1 MLWSLFREFIYREPT
16 QSCKEKKNRD
26 FWGTL
31 TRWRLRKQG
40 RSLRLKKQRRKLR
53 KVERYKYLK
62 ERVLSNSQ
70 QAEKYKEWQEM
81 RYSFLLA
88 LKLCLLRW
96 LLGVITVFI
105 PYNHLGPHWWFSG
118 KESSCQCRWHS
129 SIPGSER
136 SPGEGNS
143 NAL

>member
-1 MLWSLFREFIYREPT
+1 M
-16 QSCKEKKNRD
+16 
-26 FWGTL
+26 
-31 TRWRLRKQG
+31 
-40 RSLRLKKQRRKLR
+40 
-53 KVERYKYLK
+53 ERYRYLK

-88 LKLCLLRW
+88 LKLCQLRW

-105 PYNHLGPHWWFSG
+105 PYNHLGPHWWLSG
-118 KESSCQCRWHS
+118 KESSCQGKWHS

-143 NAL
+143 NPL